1 MRIAVALLCIA
12 STFAAAATE
21 PRIANVTLRN
31 GMKMLIEEDHDI
43 PNVAMYLFFRVG
55 SRNERPGITGISH
68 FFEHMMFNGAK
79 KYGPKQFDIEM
90 EKSGG
95 SNNAYT
101 GRDVTVYTNWFPSSA
116 LPLMM
121 DMEADRIQNLSFD
134 PKIIESERDVVAS
147 ERLQSVDNSNFGL
160 LDEQLNATAFAAHPY
175 SWPVLGWASDIKA
188 WTMDDLKAHFRMG
201 YAPNN
206 CVMVIVGAVKTD
218 EAIKLAKQYLEPIP
232 RNDPPPPVRT
242 VEPLQRGE
250 RRVTVVKAAQLPQQF
265 ISYHIPNSAHAD
277 FAALEVLGAI
287 LTHGRSSRLYKR
299 MVDGEQI
306 ALAADHSLDESLD
319 PGQMTFSL
327 QPRAGVDP
335 ARTERVFFEE
345 LERLRTAQIPADE
358 LRKAKNQLLTD
369 FFRQMKTIAGR
380 ANLLGSY
387 EVFRGDY
394 RKLFEAQKEIEA
406 VTAADVHRIAR
417 QYLSELNRTVATL
430 IPDKT
435 AVPAEVQ
442 Q

>member
-1 MRIAVALLCIA
+1 MRIVAALLCVA
-12 STFAAAATE
+12 SIVSAAVPE
-21 PRIANVTLRN
+21 PKITSVMLRN
-31 GMKMLIEEDHDI
+31 GMKILIEEDHDI
-43 PNVAMYLFFRVG
+43 PNVAMYLFYRVG

-101 GRDVTVYTNWFPSSA
+101 SRDVTVYTNWFPSSA

-134 PKIIESERDVVAS
+134 PKMIESERGVVAS

-160 LDEQLNATAFAAHPY
+160 LYEQLNATAFAAHPY
-175 SWPVLGWASDIKA
+175 SWPVVGWASDIQA

-218 EAIKLAKQYLEPIP
+218 DAIKLAKQYLEPIP
-232 RNDPPPPVRT
+232 GNEPPSPVRT
-242 VEPLQRGE
+242 VEPPQRGE
-250 RRVTVVKAAQLPQQF
+250 RRVTVIKAAQLPQQF
-265 ISYHIPNSAHAD
+265 VSYHIPNSAHAD
-277 FAALEVLGAI
+277 FAALEVLGAV
-287 LTHGRSSRLYKR
+287 LTEGRSSRLYKR

-306 ALAADHSLDESLD
+306 ALAADHSLDDSLD
-319 PGQMTFSL
+319 PGQMMFSVR
-327 QPRAGVDP
+327 PRAGVDP
-335 ARTERVFFEE
+335 AKTEKVLFEE
-345 LERLRTAQIPADE
+345 LERVRTAEVPANE
-358 LRKAKNQLLTD
+358 LRKAKNQLLTH

-387 EVFRGDY
+387 EIFRGDY
-394 RKLFEAQKEIEA
+394 RKLFDAQKEIEA
-406 VTAADVHRIAR
+406 VTATDVQRVAK
-417 QYLSELNRTVATL
+417 QYLAELNRTVATL
-430 IPDKT
+430 VPDKSA
-435 AVPAEVQ
+435 AVETQ
-442 Q
+442 E